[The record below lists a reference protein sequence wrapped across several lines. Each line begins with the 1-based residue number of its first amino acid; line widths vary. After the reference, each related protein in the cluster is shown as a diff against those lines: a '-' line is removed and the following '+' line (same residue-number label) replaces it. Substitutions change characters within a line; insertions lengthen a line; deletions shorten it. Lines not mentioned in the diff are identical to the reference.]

1 MYPNKDHIKNIPV
14 PCPNPD
20 CGKRVS
26 PWFIMMHENL
36 GNQKEFID
44 KYGENIMI
52 VSGCIHCGETCGMT
66 LKKYYYE
73 VALKAMN
80 LALNQ
85 TVRD

>member
-1 MYPNKDHIKNIPV
+1 MI
-14 PCPNPD
+14 
-20 CGKRVS
+20 S
-26 PWFIMMHENL
+26 
-36 GNQKEFID
+36 

-52 VSGCIHCGETCGMT
+52 VSGCIHCGEICGMT